1 MSKRA
6 YSELIA
12 RSSML
17 VFVGRGGVGKTSC
30 AAATALAA
38 ARMGRRVAV
47 LTIDP
52 APRLGEALGI
62 GCLEAEPQMVEVD
75 GVSGEGSLDAMRL
88 DTKGTFDRMVE
99 RFAPSPQIARL
110 LLDSPLYQTI
120 AGSLGGSESYMA
132 LQRLHEIAHEGH
144 YQLLIVDTPPA
155 THAAE
160 LFSAP
165 LRLSALMDS
174 NAISMLADPART
186 LARSGS
192 RLASAGATLLLPL
205 LERITGAGLRE
216 QVATFIAGFADVLTG
231 ITDRA
236 TEVEALLRD
245 EHTAFV
251 HVLQADAGSIK
262 AATTLEST
270 LAETRVQVQHRIVN
284 RVTAATDN
292 EPRGS
297 AEQRSA
303 GAPQGTAAAMV
314 AMEAAIAQ
322 LRQTQWAALASL
334 DSAINQASA
343 CTAAPLSLL
352 PALDH
357 DISSRSD
364 LTRLAK
370 ILEGG

>member
-1 MSKRA
+1 
-6 YSELIA
+6 
-12 RSSML
+12 ML

-62 GCLEAEPQMVEVD
+62 GCLEAEPQRVEVD

-132 LQRLHEIAHEGH
+132 LQRLHEIAHEDH

-174 NAISMLADPART
+174 NAISMLSDPART

-245 EHTAFV
+245 QHTAFV
-251 HVLQADAGSIK
+251 HVLQADVASIK

-270 LAETRVQVQHRIVN
+270 LAKTQVQVRHRIVN
-284 RVTAATDN
+284 RVTAATDS

-297 AEQRSA
+297 AEQRCG
-303 GAPQGTAAAMV
+303 GAPPGTAAALL
-314 AMEAAIAQ
+314 AMEAAITQ
-322 LRQTQWAALASL
+322 LRQTQRAALSSL
-334 DSAINQASA
+334 DNAINQATA

-364 LTRLAK
+364 LTHLAK
-370 ILEGG
+370 TLEGG